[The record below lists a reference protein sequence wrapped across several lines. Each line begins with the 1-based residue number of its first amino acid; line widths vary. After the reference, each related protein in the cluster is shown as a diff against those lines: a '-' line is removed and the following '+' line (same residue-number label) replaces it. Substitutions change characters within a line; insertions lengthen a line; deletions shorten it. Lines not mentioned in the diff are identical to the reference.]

1 MLKFNLILQTV
12 NLDDPI
18 RHLFVVDIE
27 FKEPNARKQQLLY
40 NEIMPPIIEKQK
52 ILEANERFVYQ
63 LLYLINAP
71 INALKNL
78 TVTCSMK
85 GSPHSI

>member
-1 MLKFNLILQTV
+1 MLKFNLILETV

-27 FKEPNARKQQLLY
+27 FKETNARKQQLLY

-78 TVTCSMK
+78 TVTCSTE

>member
-18 RHLFVVDIE
+18 RHLFVADIE

-63 LLYLINAP
+63 LLYLISAP
-71 INALKNL
+71 INALKNP
-78 TVTCSMK
+78 TVTCSTK
-85 GSPHSI
+85 GSPHSN